1 MIPNLEQ
8 TCFNAWLKYKN
19 KELLYEFGQQYINF
33 LSKNK
38 TERETVAFIK
48 QLLWQCNFSHDFKE
62 NLVFRTLHNK
72 SLFIARKGQIPL
84 VGGVR
89 LICAHVDTP
98 HLDLKQRPL
107 YQDCELA
114 LAKTHYY
121 GGIKKYHWLAIPLAL
136 HGVVI
141 KQDGQKIEIVIGEK
155 ENDPVFTISDLLPH
169 LSAKELEKK
178 IKDGFEAEKLNVILG
193 HIPGKSEN
201 KEHPDQNKSIKKQ
214 ILKILFNQ
222 YGIKEEDLYSAE
234 LQLVPAGKAR
244 FVGLDKGL
252 IGGYGQDDRCCVFTA
267 LRAFLDQEETPLYT
281 QILMFWD
288 KEEIGSDGSTGAKSL
303 FLEYCLED
311 LLNHWQQHK
320 VKLAQIFYNLKA
332 ISADVHAPIDPN
344 YQDAF
349 DKLNCA
355 RLGYGP
361 VFAKFTGHK
370 GKYGAND
377 AHAEYVAWFRHFLNQ
392 KNIPWQMAE
401 LGKVDLGGGG
411 TVAKFL
417 ASYGC
422 NVIDFGPAVLSMH
435 SPFEVTS
442 LIDVYSTYRA
452 YKNFL
457 AVP

>member
-1 MIPNLEQ
+1 MELNLEL
-8 TCFNAWLKYKN
+8 TSSNSWLKYKN
-19 KELLYEFGQQYINF
+19 TELLYKFGQQYIDF
-33 LSKNK
+33 LSQNK
-38 TERETVAFIK
+38 TERETVAYIK
-48 QLLWQCNFSHDFKE
+48 QVLLQHDFNQDFKS
-62 NLVFRTLHNK
+62 NLVFRILHNK
-72 SLFIARKGQIPL
+72 SIFIARKGQIPL
-84 VGGVR
+84 VEGCR

-98 HLDLKQRPL
+98 HLDLKQHPF

-121 GGIKKYHWLAIPLAL
+121 GGIKKYQWLAIPLAL

-141 KQDGQKIEIVIGEK
+141 KQDGQKIDIVIGEK
-155 ENDPVFTISDLLPH
+155 EEDPVFTISDLLPH

-193 HIPGKSEN
+193 HIPDNN
-201 KEHPDQNKSIKKQ
+201 KDPQQNNAIKKR
-214 ILKILFNQ
+214 ILKILFDQ
-222 YGIKEEDLYSAE
+222 YAIKEEDLYSAE

-244 FVGLDKGL
+244 FVGLDRGL
-252 IGGYGQDDRCCVFTA
+252 IGGYGQDDRCCVFTS

-303 FLEYCLED
+303 FLKYCLED
-311 LLNHWQQHK
+311 LLSHWQQHK
-320 VKLAQIFYNLKA
+320 VKLAQVFYNLKV

-349 DKLNCA
+349 DKLNSA

-361 VFAKFTGHK
+361 VFAKFTGHR
-370 GKYGAND
+370 GKYSAND

-411 TVAKFL
+411 TVAKFI

-422 NVIDFGPAVLSMH
+422 NVIDLGPAVLSMH
-435 SPFEVTS
+435 SPFEITS

-457 AVP
+457 TTP